1 MQIKGIIG
9 EKASADVHAD
19 LYAELGSSN
28 EGVIRT
34 WQGNVKAISM
44 DCRALWRC
52 RDGDKRDNVAFVL
65 QAAFTIVP
73 KEWNI
78 KDKYLVAL
86 YFRLF
91 CVRLGLLTD
100 ASYYHYVSYYRRSDT
115 VVLDGIVFFFT
126 YDQQASTSSL
136 TTTIPETLGLPDI
149 KFCVNYNS
157 SRRTIDKPYSAD
169 FSWRQLFPNC
179 CVPAGYGG
187 NQCESECTR
196 FDKSG
201 RGVDFVPQDVN
212 KIAAWLQ
219 QTLKEVTKERR
230 KREEEECKKVVQVK
244 RPINSV
250 ERGDEEAKK
259 TLERFRFKN
268 LKKNGTL
275 ETDEVT
281 ESDGHPLFEKIVLE
295 GILLLFLFGIM
306 RSCTR

>member
-1 MQIKGIIG
+1 MRIEGIKG
-9 EKASADVHAD
+9 EKASADEHVD
-19 LYAELGSSN
+19 LYAELGSSDK
-28 EGVIRT
+28 GVIRT
-34 WQGNVKAISM
+34 WQRNVNAISM
-44 DCRALWRC
+44 NCLALWNC

-91 CVRLGLLTD
+91 CVRLGLLKD
-100 ASYYHYVSYYRRSDT
+100 ASYYHNASYYRRRDT
-115 VVLDGIVFFFT
+115 VELGSIVFFFT
-126 YDQQASTSSL
+126 YDQQASVSFL
-136 TTTIPETLGLPDI
+136 TATIPETLGLPDI
-149 KFCVNYNS
+149 KFCVNYNP

-196 FDKSG
+196 FDKTG

-212 KIAAWLQ
+212 EIAAWLQ
-219 QTLKEVTKERR
+219 QTWQEITKERR
-230 KREEEECKKVVQVK
+230 KCEEEEREKAEQIK
-244 RPINSV
+244 RTINAI
-250 ERGDEEAKK
+250 ERGDKEAKK
-259 TLERFRFKN
+259 TLERLRFES
-268 LKKNGTL
+268 LKKTGAL

-281 ESDGHPLFEKIVLE
+281 ESDETPLFAKIVFA
-295 GILLLFLFGIM
+295 GILLLLLFVIM
-306 RSCTR
+306 KSCTR